1 MGLTRKQIVMLAV
14 LISGTFIT
22 ILNQT
27 LVTPALPTIMSD
39 MSVDASTVQWLTTGF
54 TMVNAVMIPVTAY
67 LTDRFN
73 TRSLYVVAL
82 SVFCVGTLLCGWG
95 PNFPVMLG
103 GRLIQAA
110 GAGVLMPMVMTV
122 LLLTFPVEKRGFAM
136 GLFGV
141 VIMFAP
147 ALGPTVAGIVIDN
160 ANWHILFIAVA
171 VLVAIDILL
180 ALFILDKKPKEVP
193 DGLNL
198 DKTSVLMSTVGF
210 GCMLYGFSVIGNS
223 GISAPAVVS
232 VVVGVVV
239 TVLFF
244 RRQLKLEV
252 PMLEVRVLET
262 RRFLVA
268 TILGMIVQGG
278 IMANGVL
285 IPIYVQTLCGQP
297 ATVSGLVMLP
307 GAIVMGVMGPIAGA
321 MFDKRGPR
329 GMVVGGMV
337 LLTAATVVMC
347 NLSTSTPMVALAVLI
362 ALRNLSMSL
371 VNGPINT
378 WGMNAL
384 PNRYIN
390 HGNAVNNTL
399 RQAAGSL
406 GTALVVSAYSIATSL
421 NVEALGAVDAS
432 MLGINVAFVVQV
444 ALFGAGA
451 ILAIITV
458 REKAGDGASRLSGE
472 PACAAGNGA
481 AGSDEVAA
489 ASPAEQTA
497 ADLMRPE
504 VLSLPETAT
513 VAEAVALFRDKHV
526 DAALLLSEDGA
537 LRGIINDGDI
547 VRALQPRTNTYID
560 PVLMIV
566 TSQTLDADAIAH
578 LNEVME
584 SPALEYAT
592 TNVVTIEADE
602 PVAGF
607 LDTFGTHHL
616 SKAPVVRDGRV
627 VGVLNRDAVAVR
639 ALGAYLENK
648 GD

>member
-458 REKAGDGASRLSGE
+458 REKAGDGASGLSGE
-472 PACAAGNGA
+472 PAGAAGNGA

>member
-1 MGLTRKQIVMLAV
+1 MGLTRKQIAMLAV

-27 LVTPALPTIMSD
+27 LITPALPTIMSD

-67 LTDRFN
+67 LTDRFS
-73 TRSLYVVAL
+73 TRVLYVVAL

-103 GRLIQAA
+103 GRLVQAA

-122 LLLTFPVEKRGFAM
+122 LLLTFPIEKRGFAM

-160 ANWHILFIAVA
+160 ASWHILFIAVA
-171 VLVAIDILL
+171 ILVAVDIVL
-180 ALFILDKKPKEVP
+180 ALFTLDKKPKDVP
-193 DGLNL
+193 EGLSL
-198 DKTSVLMSTVGF
+198 DKLSVAMSTVGF

-223 GISAPAVVS
+223 GISVPAIVS
-232 VVVGVVV
+232 VLVGIVV

-252 PMLEVRVLET
+252 PMLEVRVLKT
-262 RRFLVA
+262 RKFLVA

-297 ATVSGLVMLP
+297 ATISGLVMLP
-307 GAIVMGVMGPIAGA
+307 GAIIMGVMGPIAGA

-337 LLTAATVVMC
+337 LLTAATIVMC
-347 NLSTSTPMVALAVLI
+347 NLSTATPMVLLAVLI

-406 GTALVVSAYSIATSL
+406 GTALVVSAYSIAAGLNMDSL
-421 NVEALGAVDAS
+421 GYIDAS
-432 MLGINVAFVVQV
+432 MLGINVAFIVQV
-444 ALFGAGA
+444 ALFGIGA
-451 ILAIITV
+451 VLAIVMV
-458 REKAGDGASRLSGE
+458 RDKASDALENHLGDGA
-472 PACAAGNGA
+472 
-481 AGSDEVAA
+481 AA
-489 ASPAEQTA
+489 ASDAGAELVA
-497 ADLMRPE
+497 NDGSDKRARDFMRE
-504 VLSLPETAT
+504 DIYSLPETAT
-513 VAEAVALFRDKHV
+513 VAEAVQMFDEKHIT
-526 DAALLLSEDGA
+526 AALLLSDAGE

-560 PVLMIV
+560 PVLMIMTKGV
-566 TSQTLDADAIAH
+566 VDEDASAH
-578 LNEVME
+578 LEEVM
-584 SPALEYAT
+584 SARAVDYAT
-592 TNVVTIEADE
+592 TNVVTLDADANLQSILE
-602 PVAGF
+602 VLGN
-607 LDTFGTHHL
+607 HHVR
-616 SKAPVVRDGRV
+616 KAPVVENGRV
-627 VGVLNRDAVAVR
+627 VGVLNRDILAVK
-639 ALGAYLENK
+639 ALGAYLERRDK
-648 GD
+648 